1 MDEVAVL
8 AAHLRDLKDRTGLS
22 YTALAARLHVSRS
35 TLHRYCLGETV
46 PPDHALVA
54 NLARL
59 AGAPREELLEL
70 HREWILADTRRDGRP
85 QPPTAT
91 TPAPYASARP
101 RTPTPAT
108 PNPTPTPA
116 TPTPTPTP
124 APTPHEDT
132 APPTPP
138 TPPHTPPPSDSGQP
152 PSPAPTHP
160 RRRRTGAAVAAVA
173 ALVLGGGA
181 VAAKLA
187 YEPAT
192 TPPTTA
198 PAAPATAGTSQ
209 TPIAPTA
216 PEARPGAP
224 LTWTADSHVWAHEC
238 DHRYLVDRPPH
249 TVPAP
254 PVQQDAQRWA
264 RSLGAVH
271 GGTTIVRATLSA
283 ARQDATAV
291 VERLTVRVVERRTPP
306 GWPAYAM
313 SSGCGG
319 MLSPAFHAVDLD
331 APRPLVRPVEGFDGE
346 RPLPATQLPYRV
358 RAGDPLVVRVEATA
372 VRCDCAWVLEA
383 EWSSGERRGTVRI
396 DDGGRPFRTS
406 GVAAGREYAYD
417 DGAKA
422 WRG

>member
-70 HREWILADTRRDGRP
+70 HREWILADTHRDGRP

-91 TPAPYASARP
+91 APAPHEGARP
-101 RTPTPAT
+101 RTPTPA
-108 PNPTPTPA
+108 A
-116 TPTPTPTP
+116 
-124 APTPHEDT
+124 PHEGT
-132 APPTPP
+132 SPPTPP
-138 TPPHTPPPSDSGQP
+138 ATPHNAPPADSGQP

-160 RRRRTGAAVAAVA
+160 RRRHTGAAVAAVA

-187 YEPAT
+187 YKPAT
-192 TPPTTA
+192 TAPTTA
-198 PAAPATAGTSQ
+198 PAAPTTAGTPQ
-209 TPIAPTA
+209 IPLTPTA
-216 PEARPGAP
+216 AEAHPGTP
-224 LTWTADSHVWAHEC
+224 LTWTADSHVWANEC

-283 ARQDATAV
+283 ARQEATAV
-291 VERLTVRVVERRTPP
+291 VERLAVRVVERRTPP

-346 RPLPATQLPYRV
+346 RPLPATRLPYRV

-406 GVAAGREYAYD
+406 GLAEGREYAYD
-417 DGAKA
+417 DGARA

>member
-22 YTALAARLHVSRS
+22 YTALAARLHVGRS

-54 NLARL
+54 SLARL

-70 HREWILADTRRDGRP
+70 HRQWILADTCRDRRP
-85 QPPTAT
+85 EPPTAT
-91 TPAPYASARP
+91 TPAPHESARP

-108 PNPTPTPA
+108 PTPAPAPSPTPTPHEH
-116 TPTPTPTP
+116 TPTPTP
-124 APTPHEDT
+124 AATPQPP
-132 APPTPP
+132 PPT
-138 TPPHTPPPSDSGQP
+138 DSGRP
-152 PSPAPTHP
+152 PCPAPTP

-173 ALVLGGGA
+173 VLVLGAGA
-181 VAAKLA
+181 GAGAAKLA

-192 TPPTTA
+192 TAPTTA
-198 PAAPATAGTSQ
+198 PAAPTTAGTPQ
-209 TPIAPTA
+209 IPITPTT
-216 PEARPGAP
+216 PGAHPGTP

-291 VERLTVRVVERRTPP
+291 VERLAVRVVERRTPP

-331 APRPLVRPVEGFDGE
+331 APRPLARPVEGFDGE
-346 RPLPATQLPYRV
+346 RPLPATRLPYRV

-383 EWSSGERRGTVRI
+383 EWSSGDRRGTVRI